1 MHTPSKRLYPT
12 KPCAVVGFTE
22 GLLVKTALKPIP
34 DIGAQINHR
43 MAGWIGGSNFVD
55 F

>member
-1 MHTPSKRLYPT
+1 MDTPSESLYPL

-22 GLLVKTALKPIP
+22 GLLVKTAPKLIP
-34 DIGAQINHR
+34 DIRAQINHR
-43 MAGWIGGSNFVD
+43 MAGWMGGNNFVD